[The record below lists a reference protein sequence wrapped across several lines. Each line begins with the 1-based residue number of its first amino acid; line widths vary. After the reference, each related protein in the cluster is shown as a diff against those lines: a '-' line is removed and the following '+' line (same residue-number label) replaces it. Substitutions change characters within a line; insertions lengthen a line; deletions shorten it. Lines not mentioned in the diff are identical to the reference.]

1 MDSFYARDNGD
12 GTFGVECRVIV
23 YRAKLGKHPDFLKP
37 IGDEKFGF
45 NTKYYLL
52 VDDDIPTLEEATT
65 KANEY
70 NEKYG
75 AMLTKCEDTCNWDEF
90 PFKDALIVYYK

>member
-1 MDSFYARDNGD
+1 MDNFYARNNGD

-23 YRAKLGKHPDFLKP
+23 YRALLGKHPDFLKP
-37 IGDEKFGF
+37 EGNEKEGF

-52 VDDDIPTLEEATT
+52 VADDIATLEEANQLA
-65 KANEY
+65 KEY
-70 NEKYG
+70 NKKYS
-75 AMLTKCEDTCNWDEF
+75 AIQNKCEKTGNWDEF